1 MAFASLA
8 ASAQK
13 PMVPPAG
20 GKSISDQLLGIFIED
35 ISYACDGGLN
45 AQLVQNGSFEYNL
58 TEQPGWGA
66 GTAWRYVTYGHSTG
80 NVNACSQ
87 APLNENNLNYMRL
100 YVERVGHFS
109 DFRGTTGVG
118 ISNSGFGGMVLKA
131 GEKYDFSVFLR
142 SADGK
147 ARDMEVSLMARRQ
160 VEGRPFAMPV
170 TVGKAEFK
178 TCGRG
183 WQKYEVTLTAT
194 EDCTDASLQ
203 LLCLTEGSIDIDMV
217 SLIPQDTFKGH
228 GLRRDL
234 AEAIDELNPKFVRF
248 PGGCVVHGGG
258 QGFWNTYRWKESV
271 GPKEARKQQMNTWGY
286 HQSLEIGY
294 YEYFQFCEDIG
305 AKPVPILPL
314 GQLPGCRRLME
325 PQGLRP
331 DGRSYGGHGRVG
343 G

>member
-87 APLNENNLNYMRL
+87 APLNENNPNYMRL

-147 ARDMEVSLMARRQ
+147 GYGSFAHGAQAGRGTSFCHACDSR
-160 VEGRPFAMPV
+160 EGRV
-170 TVGKAEFK
+170 
-178 TCGRG
+178 
-183 WQKYEVTLTAT
+183 
-194 EDCTDASLQ
+194 
-203 LLCLTEGSIDIDMV
+203 
-217 SLIPQDTFKGH
+217 QD
-228 GLRRDL
+228 
-234 AEAIDELNPKFVRF
+234 
-248 PGGCVVHGGG
+248 
-258 QGFWNTYRWKESV
+258 
-271 GPKEARKQQMNTWGY
+271 
-286 HQSLEIGY
+286 
-294 YEYFQFCEDIG
+294 
-305 AKPVPILPL
+305 
-314 GQLPGCRRLME
+314 
-325 PQGLRP
+325 LRP
-331 DGRSYGGHGRVG
+331 GMAEI
-343 G
+343 